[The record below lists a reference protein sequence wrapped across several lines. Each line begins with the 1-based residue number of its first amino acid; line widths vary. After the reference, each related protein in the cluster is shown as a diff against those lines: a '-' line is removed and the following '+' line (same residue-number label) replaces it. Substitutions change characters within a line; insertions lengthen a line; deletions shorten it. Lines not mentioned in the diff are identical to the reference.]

1 MTESQTGPISE
12 RAVESLPNQI
22 EVEEPEP
29 GPEPGPEPEDWFRTF
44 HHRYSLA
51 TSLTLILV
59 VCSGLIGLTLV
70 TVLNQIGA
78 DSDSE
83 SDSESESLG
92 RFWINQVV
100 KYTSIAVIQFLCG
113 LAVHY
118 RDIKV
123 NYTRK
128 IVHICYF
135 VIPQLLDTELLE
147 FDKNIYTELW
157 NITVV
162 FFLLLLMLKIIRQRS
177 WIFQIMYMA
186 IDRPEDRPFTTFWFM
201 TQLAVAL
208 PIIGGFSV
216 LFSKLGRANYVFIPL
231 LILTLGDGLAEPV
244 GTRWGYHKYTVKGL
258 FVNRRYTRSYQGSL
272 CVAFFSVVSVLVYYH
287 EFSKAGITFTLS
299 TLPICMTL
307 TEAKSPHT
315 WDNPLL
321 LLVGYTLLV
330 CSYYIGG

>member
-1 MTESQTGPISE
+1 MTESQTEPTSE
-12 RAVESLPNQI
+12 RDLENPNSAPDTI
-22 EVEEPEP
+22 AEP
-29 GPEPGPEPEDWFRTF
+29 DWFMAF

-51 TSLTLILV
+51 ASIALILV
-59 VCSGLIGLTLV
+59 VCSGLIGLTLA
-70 TVLNQIGA
+70 TVLDRI
-78 DSDSE
+78 DT
-83 SDSESESLG
+83 ESESGSLD

-100 KYTSIAVIQFLCG
+100 KYTSIATIQILCG
-113 LAVHY
+113 LAVYYH
-118 RDIKV
+118 DVKV

-135 VIPQLLDTELLE
+135 VIPQLLDTEIIK

-157 NITVV
+157 NVV
-162 FFLLLLMLKIIRQRS
+162 VIFFLLLLMLKIIRKRA

-201 TQLAVAL
+201 TQLAVTL
-208 PIIGGFSV
+208 PIIAGFSV
-216 LFSKLGRANYVFIPL
+216 LFSKLDRDHYVFIPL
-231 LILTLGDGLAEPV
+231 LILTLGDGLAEPI

-258 FVNRRYTRSYQGSL
+258 FVNRQYTRSYQGSL
-272 CVAFFSVVSVLVYYH
+272 CVAFFSVVSVLIYYR
-287 EFSKAGITFTLS
+287 EFNKASITFALL

-321 LLVGYTLLV
+321 LLVGYTLLL
-330 CSYYIGG
+330 CAYYVEK